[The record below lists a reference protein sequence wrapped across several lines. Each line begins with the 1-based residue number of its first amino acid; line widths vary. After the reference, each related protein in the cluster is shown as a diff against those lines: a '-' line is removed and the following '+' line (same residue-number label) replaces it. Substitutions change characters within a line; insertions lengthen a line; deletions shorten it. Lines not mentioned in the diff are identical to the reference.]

1 MTGTEL
7 LNRLVDDIRK
17 VIQAKSITRSHT
29 QLMADMSIYAR
40 NPTFE
45 LNHSIEE
52 SWISL
57 TSDISFPSD
66 LDVFTQFI
74 NYFEPIIDYSK
85 DDKINLKVY
94 LQQLESNK
102 QKVADGFQKIKD
114 NEKLVFVS
122 GQQIEPL
129 FNILKER
136 LDYIHADANSV
147 NNCYLSLM
155 EKRKKQ

>member
-7 LNRLVDDIRK
+7 LNRLVDDIKK
-17 VIQAKSITRSHT
+17 VIQAKSITRSHA
-29 QLMADMSIYAR
+29 QLMADMSTYAR
-40 NPTFE
+40 NPNFE
-45 LNHSIEE
+45 FNHSIEE

-66 LDVFTQFI
+66 LAVFTQVI

-85 DDKINLKVY
+85 EDKINLEVF

-102 QKVADGFQKIKD
+102 QKVAGVFQKIKD
-114 NEKLVFVS
+114 NENLVFIS

-136 LDYIHADANSV
+136 LDYIHADASSV
-147 NNCYLSLM
+147 NNCYQSLM
-155 EKRKKQ
+155 QKRKEQ